1 MPRRQDPVWRAFNR
15 VKKDNNS
22 GPWAVCTKC
31 HRQMQ
36 GIVERLHKHYAECYD
51 SKVDSNSDADAEAGA
66 TTSHS
71 SNQAD
76 SLNTASSLK
85 TETDELLLNKDNSTE
100 DNSTVKSKQE
110 FDRRARKRRT
120 RPSVGSVTSVDLN
133 SLQLMTYRLS
143 I

>member
-1 MPRRQDPVWRAFNR
+1 MQD
-15 VKKDNNS
+15 
-22 GPWAVCTKC
+22 
-31 HRQMQ
+31 
-36 GIVERLHKHYAECYD
+36 IVERLRKHYAECYD

-66 TTSHS
+66 STSHS

-100 DNSTVKSKQE
+100 DNSTVNGKQE
-110 FDRRARKRRT
+110 FDRGARKRRT

-143 I
+143 V

>member
-1 MPRRQDPVWRAFNR
+1 MEGFNR

-22 GPWAVCTKC
+22 GPWAVCTKY

-36 GIVERLHKHYAECYD
+36 GIVERLRKHYAECYD

-71 SNQAD
+71 SIQAN
-76 SLNTASSLK
+76 SLNTASSSK

-110 FDRRARKRRT
+110 FDRGARKRRT

-143 I
+143 V